1 MLVIIITIIT
11 KKAICY
17 DFIRKI
23 QKKLIKDRNSQLNPC
38 SIEINCLRINKALI
52 WYIEFMSESMQI
64 IIGIFAVLVVYLLA
78 MLGTG
83 WWTKQVSLAIMKEL
97 EDRGA
102 INAVT
107 AVDLPYD
114 KISYFKV
121 GYRDYRPKALEML
134 VLSEIVCKTFQGRYY
149 LDKEKTAVIHNKGNV

>member
-1 MLVIIITIIT
+1 M
-11 KKAICY
+11 
-17 DFIRKI
+17 
-23 QKKLIKDRNSQLNPC
+23 P
-38 SIEINCLRINKALI
+38 
-52 WYIEFMSESMQI
+52 ESMQI

-102 INAVT
+102 INAAT

-114 KISYFKV
+114 KINYFKV

-134 VLSEIVCKTFQGRYY
+134 ILSEIVCKTFHGRYY
-149 LDKEKTAVIHNKGNV
+149 LNKEKAAEIRYKENV

>member
-1 MLVIIITIIT
+1 M
-11 KKAICY
+11 
-17 DFIRKI
+17 
-23 QKKLIKDRNSQLNPC
+23 P
-38 SIEINCLRINKALI
+38 
-52 WYIEFMSESMQI
+52 ESMQI

-102 INAVT
+102 INAAT

-149 LDKEKTAVIHNKGNV
+149 LNKEKAAEIRYKKAV

>member
-1 MLVIIITIIT
+1 M
-11 KKAICY
+11 
-17 DFIRKI
+17 
-23 QKKLIKDRNSQLNPC
+23 P
-38 SIEINCLRINKALI
+38 
-52 WYIEFMSESMQI
+52 ESMQI

-83 WWTKQVSLAIMKEL
+83 WWTKQVSLTIMKEL

-102 INAVT
+102 INAAT

-114 KISYFKV
+114 KINYFKV

-134 VLSEIVCKTFQGRYY
+134 ILSEIVCKTFQGRYY
-149 LDKEKTAVIHNKGNV
+149 LNKEKAAEIQNKENVQN